1 MENKRQAKIS
11 RMLQKELSEIF
22 RRQPAAMGGVLVSVS
37 GVKISPDL
45 SLARVYL
52 SIFPSEKGAEIISN
66 IREQTKTVR
75 YELAARVK
83 DILRKCPE
91 LQFYTDDSLDYV
103 ENIDRLLAS
112 DPHLHDEEPTEEK

>member
-1 MENKRQAKIS
+1 MRHTHTLYNEKTNPKLWKIKDRQKYPVCS
-11 RMLQKELSEIF
+11 RRSY
-22 RRQPAAMGGVLVSVS
+22 G
-37 GVKISPDL
+37 
-45 SLARVYL
+45 LA
-52 SIFPSEKGAEIISN
+52 G
-66 IREQTKTVR
+66 
-75 YELAARVK
+75 RVK